1 MPYQNCQKPNGLDF
15 DVNSPIFSTNISI
28 SFQMRF
34 SVFFCSILFFSVAFV
49 NRSSWQNHFNSNQFL
64 HKPNWQCSIA
74 LWWIK
79 RIIIH
84 SIKRN
89 NVMVH
94 WIENYI
100 MSVCLH
106 LIACRLKTDL
116 FAIHFWNLA
125 NECVLY
131 NCKSIKCDTI
141 SVRSISLSLTL
152 STLYVVFLCFFYL
165 LSTIFI
171 EFNELCDW
179 QYEN

>member
-1 MPYQNCQKPNGLDF
+1 
-15 DVNSPIFSTNISI
+15 
-28 SFQMRF
+28 MRF
-34 SVFFCSILFFSVAFV
+34 SVFLCSILFFFVAFV

-141 SVRSISLSLTL
+141 SAHSISLSPLRHCMLFFSVSFIFFQQYLSNLTNCVIDN
-152 STLYVVFLCFFYL
+152 TKTNWFLHAY
-165 LSTIFI
+165 
-171 EFNELCDW
+171 
-179 QYEN
+179 